1 MRIYFRDVYGSL
13 QAFRTINHNL
23 LLTKLRTYGFS
34 TSALNSLY
42 SYLKNRTQ
50 KLVIINKTSS
60 FEVVIDG
67 APQFSLEGRIISDL
81 ILFLYTTDLSNF
93 ADRNNLYAIGTDKK
107 ETKRA
112 LIKGFQ
118 TVINWF

>member
-81 ILFLYTTDLSNF
+81 ILFLYTTVLSNF
-93 ADRNNLYAIGTDKK
+93 ADRNNLYAVGTDK
-107 ETKRA
+107 
-112 LIKGFQ
+112 
-118 TVINWF
+118 N

>member
-13 QAFRTINHNL
+13 QAFRPINHNL

-34 TSALNSLY
+34 RRALNSLY

>member
-1 MRIYFRDVYGSL
+1 MRINFRDVYGSL

-34 TSALNSLY
+34 RRALNSLY

>member
-42 SYLKNRTQ
+42 SYLKNRAQ

-81 ILFLYTTDLSNF
+81 ILFLYTTVLSNF

-112 LIKGFQ
+112 FIKGFQ

>member
-23 LLTKLRTYGFS
+23 LLTKLRTYGVS
-34 TSALNSLY
+34 RRALNSLY

>member
-107 ETKRA
+107 ETKKA
-112 LIKGFQ
+112 FIKGFQ

>member
-1 MRIYFRDVYGSL
+1 M
-13 QAFRTINHNL
+13 
-23 LLTKLRTYGFS
+23 
-34 TSALNSLY
+34 
-42 SYLKNRTQ
+42 KNRTQ

-112 LIKGFQ
+112 LIKDFQ
-118 TVINWF
+118 AVINWF

>member
-34 TSALNSLY
+34 RRALNSLY

-81 ILFLYTTDLSNF
+81 IFFLYTTDLSNF

>member
-34 TSALNSLY
+34 RRALNSLY

-50 KLVIINKTSS
+50 KLVIINKTSL

>member
-34 TSALNSLY
+34 RRALNSLY

>member
-34 TSALNSLY
+34 TSALNSLN

>member
-13 QAFRTINHNL
+13 QAFRPINHNL

-34 TSALNSLY
+34 RRALNSLY

-81 ILFLYTTDLSNF
+81 IFFLYTTDLSNF